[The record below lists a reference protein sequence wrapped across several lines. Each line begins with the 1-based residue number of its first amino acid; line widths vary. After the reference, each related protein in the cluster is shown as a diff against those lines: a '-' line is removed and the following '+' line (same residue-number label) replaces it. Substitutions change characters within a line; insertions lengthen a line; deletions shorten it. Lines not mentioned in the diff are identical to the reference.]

1 MLNAGDLDQRITLQQ
16 RSTGTDVL
24 GQVSRTWVD
33 VATVWAQ
40 AQPVRGRE
48 FFTESGAAARADVR
62 FRIRYRAD
70 VTAEWRVQWR
80 GQPYVLVAA
89 PMDVLGKK
97 TTLEMMCAAGLGDAQ

>member
-16 RSTGTDVL
+16 RDSGTDVL
-24 GQVSRTWVD
+24 GQVVRTWAN

-62 FRIRYRAD
+62 FRIRYRPD
-70 VTAEWRVQWR
+70 VTADWRVQWR
-80 GQPYVLVAA
+80 GQPYALVAA
-89 PMDVLGKK
+89 PIDVNGKK
-97 TTLEMMCAAGLGDAQ
+97 VMLELMCSAGVGDAP